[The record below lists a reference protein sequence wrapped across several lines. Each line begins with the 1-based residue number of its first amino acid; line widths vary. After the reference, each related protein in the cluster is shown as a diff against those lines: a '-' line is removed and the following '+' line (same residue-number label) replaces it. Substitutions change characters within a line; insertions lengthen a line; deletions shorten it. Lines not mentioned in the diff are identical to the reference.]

1 MIRDD
6 NKKRY
11 LGVLPIDGS
20 IAFTVAILGTLF
32 ISFILSV
39 FIHDNN
45 TLNWVYA
52 FLSQSFFMGTAYF
65 YTYRACKRDC
75 PDLGKYSLN
84 SFHALGYTKRPKGLL
99 ILLSVVLSI
108 YSIFAFLP
116 VSECVNRLF
125 NILGYNQAP
134 SYADYSSSVGV
145 YILGLLGLCVFPA
158 FGEESVLR
166 GTLMRGLRSKGTIY
180 AITMSALMFALMHGS
195 PVQFIHQFLIGL
207 IMAYIV
213 MLTDCL
219 WYSIVFHFTNNFVVI
234 TCEFIFEQIGLNL
247 VFPWWVF
254 LIFFVLG
261 LVGVVMTIWLFTRIA
276 TANTDF
282 KERRNRLVAEKGKV
296 KGTIQALFDT
306 SDYKYNG
313 YDKRDSFPVMVA
325 LFIVLSIW
333 ILNTVLGWVQL

>member
-1 MIRDD
+1 MIKDD

-20 IAFTVAILGTLF
+20 LAFTVAILGTLF
-32 ISFILSV
+32 ISFILSA
-39 FIHDNN
+39 IITDNN

-52 FLSQSFFMGTAYF
+52 FVSQTFFMGTAYF
-65 YTYRACKRDC
+65 YTYKACKRDC

-84 SFHALGYTKRPKGLL
+84 SFHALGFAKKPKVTL
-99 ILLSVVLSI
+99 ILLSVLLSI

-116 VSECVNRLF
+116 VSEGVSLLF
-125 NILGYNQAP
+125 NLLGYKQSP
-134 SYADYSSSVGV
+134 SYADYSSTVGA
-145 YILGLLGLCVFPA
+145 YILGIFGLCLFPA

-166 GTLMRGLRSKGTIY
+166 GTLMRGLRSKGTVY

-213 MLTDCL
+213 SLTDCL
-219 WYSIVFHFTNNFVVI
+219 WYSIVFHFTNNFVVV
-234 TCEFIFEQIGLNL
+234 TCEFIFEQIGLEL
-247 VFPWWVF
+247 VVPWWVF
-254 LIFFVLG
+254 IIFFVLG
-261 LVGVVMTIWLFTRIA
+261 LAGVVLTIWLFTRIF

-282 KERRNRLVAEKGKV
+282 EDRRNRLVAEKGKV
-296 KGTIQALFDT
+296 KGTMEALFDT
-306 SDYKYNG
+306 SDYKYNS
-313 YDKRDSFPVMVA
+313 YDKKDNFPVMVA
-325 LFIVLSIW
+325 LFIVLAIW